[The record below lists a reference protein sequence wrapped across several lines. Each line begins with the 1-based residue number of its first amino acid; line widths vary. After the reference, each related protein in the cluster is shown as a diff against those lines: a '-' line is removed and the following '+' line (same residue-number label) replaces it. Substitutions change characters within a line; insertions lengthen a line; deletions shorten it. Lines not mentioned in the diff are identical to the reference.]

1 VTDVRPFPSSA
12 ELRGAPALLEPSA
25 ASPANGCRP
34 VRDAAELAEHLRI
47 RRAVFVLEQ
56 GLFDDS
62 DRDEHD
68 DDAATVHV
76 LGFVDGLPAGTV
88 RLYPLH
94 DALWHGDRLAVLPE
108 ARRSR
113 IGGRLVRLAVATAG
127 QRGGSRMQARVQL
140 PNVRFFVHLGWTPV
154 APPAD
159 HLGVPHQSMT
169 IPLAAS

>member
-12 ELRGAPALLEPSA
+12 ERPGAPALLAPPA
-25 ASPANGCRP
+25 APPADDCRP

-56 GLFDDS
+56 NLFDGS

-68 DDAATVHV
+68 DDPATVHV

-94 DALWHGDRLAVLPE
+94 DGLWHGDRLAVLPE

-113 IGGRLVRLAVATAG
+113 IGGRLVRLAVTTAG

-140 PNVRFFVHLGWTPV
+140 PNVRFFVHLGWTPE

-159 HLGVPHQSMT
+159 HLGVPHQWMT
-169 IPLAAS
+169 IPLASS